1 MDLSIIIV
9 NYNTKELLKKCLFS
23 IVTKQQ
29 GNKVTKQQSSNI
41 TMEIIIVD
49 NGSEE
54 KIKNQISKFKNKYQN
69 FKIKLIENKENLGFS
84 KANNQAIQQ
93 AQGEYILLLNP
104 DTEVIENGV
113 EQLLSFMK
121 ANKKADIAGGK
132 LFNRDKTVQPSCGPF
147 YSLSVCFLLLFL
159 KGDKLGLTRWSPQKV
174 REVDWVSGACLMA
187 KRSVFEKLSFDENI
201 FMYMDEIEFLYR
213 AKKAGFKV
221 FFYPQAKFFHLG
233 AGSSQTKKT
242 AVLNIYQGLLYFYQ
256 KHHSNWRLSLLKLI
270 LKTKA
275 RATCFLGKLIGNNY
289 LKETYEQALALVK

>member
-93 AQGEYILLLNP
+93 AQGEYILLLNS
-104 DTEVIENGV
+104 DTEVMDNGI
-113 EQLLSFMK
+113 EQLLNFMK
-121 ANKKADIAGGK
+121 ANKKADIA
-132 LFNRDKTVQPSCGPF
+132 V
-147 YSLSVCFLLLFL
+147 
-159 KGDKLGLTRWSPQKV
+159 W
-174 REVDWVSGACLMA
+174 
-187 KRSVFEKLSFDENI
+187 
-201 FMYMDEIEFLYR
+201 
-213 AKKAGFKV
+213 
-221 FFYPQAKFFHLG
+221 H
-233 AGSSQTKKT
+233 
-242 AVLNIYQGLLYFYQ
+242 
-256 KHHSNWRLSLLKLI
+256 
-270 LKTKA
+270 
-275 RATCFLGKLIGNNY
+275 
-289 LKETYEQALALVK
+289 